1 MSYTPFNAPLLS
13 GLLGDKE
20 ITACFSVRVDIA
32 AMALFEAALARAT
45 AAVGLI
51 PKDAGEAI
59 STACSRFEPDLE
71 KLNVAT
77 ARDGVIVP
85 ELVEQI
91 RAAVGERHARH
102 VHFGATSQDVIDTSL
117 TIRLKP
123 VFARLRE
130 RLQAI
135 SKELEDLDRRFGERP
150 LEART
155 RMQLARS
162 ITVSN
167 RLKTWHAPVSRHV
180 ARLQAVMPRLVC
192 LQLGGAVGTRE
203 AFGANGD
210 AVAARM
216 GEILDLAVPSAPWH
230 SARDNVVEFT
240 SVLSLICGSLGKIG
254 QDIALMAQ
262 NEIDEV
268 KLGGTGGSS
277 AMPHKRNPVR
287 AEALVTLARFN
298 AALAGGMEQAMI
310 HEQER
315 SGAAWT
321 LEWMLLPQMC
331 VAAGAS
337 TRLALEL
344 LRSIERLGAVR

>member
-13 GLLGDKE
+13 GMLGDKE
-20 ITACFSVRVDIA
+20 MSACFSVRVDIA

-51 PKDAGEAI
+51 PREAGEAI
-59 STACSRFEPDLE
+59 ASACSRFDPDLE
-71 KLNVAT
+71 KLNAGN
-77 ARDGVIVP
+77 ARDGVCVP

-91 RAAVGERHARH
+91 RAAVGDRHGRH

-123 VFARLRE
+123 VLNRLKE
-130 RLQAI
+130 RLNSATDEI
-135 SKELEDLDRRFGERP
+135 DDLDRRFGARP

-162 ITVSN
+162 ITVSV
-167 RLKTWHAPVSRHV
+167 RLKSWRAPLARHV
-180 ARLQAVMPRLVC
+180 DRLRELKPKLVT

-203 AFGANGD
+203 AFGSNGD
-210 AVAARM
+210 AVATKM
-216 GEILDLAVPSAPWH
+216 GEILDLAVPASPWH
-230 SARDNVVEFT
+230 STRDNIVEF
-240 SVLSLICGSLGKIG
+240 SSLLSLITGSMGKLG
-254 QDIALMAQ
+254 QDVALMAQ
-262 NEIDEV
+262 NEIDEI
-268 KLGGTGGSS
+268 KLSGTGGSS
-277 AMPHKRNPVR
+277 AMPNKQNPVR

-298 AALAGGMEQAMI
+298 ATLAAGMQQAMV

-337 TRLALEL
+337 TRIALEL
-344 LRSIERLGAVR
+344 LRSVERLGAVR